1 MAVFELHIP
10 GGAEVLKINAA
21 QAITELA
28 QLVFSKAGD
37 GAVIELETTDRA
49 KAFVRV
55 PAAAQAK
62 DGVLSRAASEVGMEV
77 RPTKKQFPPKKQPAR
92 ERPVKKRPAK
102 KRNP

>member
-1 MAVFELHIP
+1 VVFVLDVA

-28 QLVFSKAGD
+28 QLVFSKAGE

-62 DGVLSRAASEVGMEV
+62 DGVLSRAASEVGLEV
-77 RPTKKQFPPKKQPAR
+77 RATKKQFPPNKKQPAK
-92 ERPVKKRPAK
+92 ERPAKKRPAK